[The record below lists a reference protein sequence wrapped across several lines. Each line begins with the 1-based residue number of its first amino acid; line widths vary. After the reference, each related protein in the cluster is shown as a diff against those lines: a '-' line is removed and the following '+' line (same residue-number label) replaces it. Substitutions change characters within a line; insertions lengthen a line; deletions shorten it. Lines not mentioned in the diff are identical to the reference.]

1 MPIWKRKIEN
11 INTSIYEK
19 NLRIN
24 SCDNNNDNN
33 NNNNNNNNNK
43 IKSLIICNFLK
54 INNQKN
60 KQKNKTNK
68 YQMHIINNPNI
79 KLKHNKFKN

>member
-11 INTSIYEK
+11 INTGIYEKK

-33 NNNNNNNNNK
+33 NNNNKIIKNK
-43 IKSLIICNFLK
+43 I
-54 INNQKN
+54 
-60 KQKNKTNK
+60 
-68 YQMHIINNPNI
+68 
-79 KLKHNKFKN
+79 